1 MRQIFQDLVR
11 EGENSVCKRIFC
23 VSRGRKGGGEE
34 GQLNLREH
42 GQKRA
47 FWQDVLQKNCGV
59 SHKIFY
65 FFAKMDSHKNTDEV
79 AYTTSSKFS
88 GPCMCM
94 EICEIPERGESG
106 DPRSYRSSFA
116 PRSVCTLQPTIRNKK
131 PLRSP
136 IANLGRERE
145 REIEEI
151 EETVR
156 F

>member
-94 EICEIPERGESG
+94 EICEIPEGG
-106 DPRSYRSSFA
+106 KWICCRSEKLSIL
-116 PRSVCTLQPTIRNKK
+116 VCAAVGGPQQPTPQRNPQLQKAVAIDN
-131 PLRSP
+131 RQF
-136 IANLGRERE
+136 REGDR
-145 REIEEI
+145 RD
-151 EETVR
+151 
-156 F
+156 